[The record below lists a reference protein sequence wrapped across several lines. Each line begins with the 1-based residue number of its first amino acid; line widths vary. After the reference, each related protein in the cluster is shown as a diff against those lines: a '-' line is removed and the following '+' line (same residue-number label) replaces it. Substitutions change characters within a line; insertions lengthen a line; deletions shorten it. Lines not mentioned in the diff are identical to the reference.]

1 MIDITFAFEDLEKL
15 LLVFA
20 RMSMFIATAPFF
32 SMQGV
37 PARFKIG
44 FSFFLSILLFQVLP
58 LPAVVYETVIDYG
71 VIVVKEAAVGAII
84 GFSADICSA
93 IVTFAGQVIVMDI
106 GLSMANMFDPTMNE
120 SVSLTGAMYRYFVLL
135 LLMITG
141 MHHYIIR
148 AIADSYQ
155 LIPLNGAV
163 FNFGYLYQGVL
174 QFLGDYFI
182 IGFRICL
189 PVFMCSLLLNIV
201 LGILAKSA
209 PQMNMFA
216 VGMQLKVLLGLIVLF
231 LIASLLPD
239 IANFISGEIK
249 KMIVFV
255 IEGMRS
261 V

>member
-1 MIDITFAFEDLEKL
+1 MIDITFAYEDLEKL

-32 SMQGV
+32 SIQNV

-44 FSFFLSILLFQVLP
+44 FSFFISILMFQVLP
-58 LPAVVYETVIDYG
+58 IQTVAYETVIDFG
-71 VIVVKEAAVGAII
+71 IIVLKEAAVGLIL

-93 IVTFAGQVIVMDI
+93 IVTFAGQVIDMEI
-106 GLSMANMFDPTMNE
+106 GFSMANMFDPTTNE
-120 SVSLTGAMYRYFVLL
+120 TVSLTGGMYHYFVLM
-135 LLMITG
+135 LLMVTG
-141 MHHYIIR
+141 MHHYVIR

-163 FNFGYLYQGVL
+163 FNLEYLYQGAL
-174 QFLGDYFI
+174 QFLGDYLT

-201 LGILAKSA
+201 LGILAKTA
-209 PQMNMFA
+209 PQLNMFA
-216 VGMQLKVLLGLIVLF
+216 VGLQLKVFLGLAVLF
-231 LIASLLPD
+231 ITASLLPD
-239 IANFISGEIK
+239 IANFISIEIK
-249 KMIVFV
+249 KMIVMAL
-255 IEGMRS
+255 EGMGS